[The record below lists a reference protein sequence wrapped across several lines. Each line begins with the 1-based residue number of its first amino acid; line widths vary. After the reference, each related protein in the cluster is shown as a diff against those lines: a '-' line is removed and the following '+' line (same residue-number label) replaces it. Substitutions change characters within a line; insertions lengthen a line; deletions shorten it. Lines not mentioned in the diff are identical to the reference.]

1 MRTFI
6 VAISLFAGLA
16 ATPAFADEIT
26 SEGTL
31 LKLKKLMLIWESAR
45 LIDMERR
52 ECRAM
57 LKTAETDEKMLVA
70 YRVFDER
77 INGPTD

>member
-6 VAISLFAGLA
+6 VAALVAGLFAPA
-16 ATPAFADEIT
+16 AFAEETAEVSSAKFQERVRIC
-26 SEGTL
+26 
-31 LKLKKLMLIWESAR
+31 ESAR
-45 LIDMERR
+45 LTDMERR

-57 LKTAETDEKMLVA
+57 FKTASSDEKMLVA

-77 INGPTD
+77 INGPSK